1 MTRPSPGN
9 GRTQLAEHRNVSVK
23 IEYLSDR
30 PEFLPTLA
38 QWHFQEWSML
48 RPGDSVDARVIRL
61 QGWCGRGGIPLTVI
75 ALSDNELLGSASLI
89 EHDMDDR
96 LELTPWLAG
105 VFVAPEHRRK
115 GIGAALVS
123 RVMAEATSLGLPK
136 LYLYTMDS
144 TAFYASLGWSLM
156 EKTRYR
162 QMAVSIMSFT
172 PSLSAS

>member
-1 MTRPSPGN
+1 M
-9 GRTQLAEHRNVSVK
+9 K
-23 IEYLSDR
+23 IEYLSER
-30 PEFLPTLA
+30 AEFLPTLA
-38 QWHFQEWSML
+38 RWHHQEWSAL
-48 RPGDSVDARVIRL
+48 RPGDSVDARIIRL
-61 QGWCGRGGIPLTVI
+61 KGWCGRGGIPLTVI
-75 ALSDNELLGSASLI
+75 ALSDDELLGSASLI

-123 RVMAEATSLGLPK
+123 RVMAEATSLCVPT
-136 LYLYTMDS
+136 LYLYTVDS
-144 TAFYASLGWSLM
+144 TAFYESLGWSLM

-172 PSLSAS
+172 ARSPAS